1 MLLFSSTRLGPDT
14 LLKGSKYTS
23 TQTNIMLV
31 EKREKCCFEEE
42 LKRFTLTVVHKIRWA
57 PRQ

>member
-14 LLKGSKYTS
+14 LLKGSKYSS
-23 TQTNIMLV
+23 TQTNITLV
-31 EKREKCCFEEE
+31 EKREKCCFEE